1 MDYLVNRWISNICY
15 VLNVINIITS
25 GVFTLFWYCILI
37 ISYSMFLLSQ
47 LSMKQ

>member
-1 MDYLVNRWISNICY
+1 MDYLVNRWISSICS
-15 VLNVINIITS
+15 VLNEFKIIIS

-37 ISYSMFLLSQ
+37 VNYPMFLLSQ